1 MENIDSEEILKFEK
15 LADDWWDPE
24 GDFKSLHQINPLR
37 VNYIKEKSG
46 LTELEVLDI
55 GCGGGILAE
64 AMSNLGGK
72 VTAID
77 VSEKIINI
85 AKAHAEK
92 IKSNVNYEHTTT
104 QELVKQDNKF
114 DVITCL
120 EILEHVPN
128 PFQLVKDCASLCK
141 EGGHV
146 FFSTINRNPR
156 SFIEAVLGAE
166 YLLGLLPKGT
176 HDYAKFI
183 KPSEIS
189 EWLRRSNLEL
199 KEIIGLRYNPITD
212 HYRLD
217 KNIQVNY
224 MIHST
229 LNKK

>member
-15 LADDWWDPE
+15 LADEWWDPE

-46 LTELEVLDI
+46 LTELEVLDV

-77 VSEKIINI
+77 VSEKTINI
-85 AKAHAEK
+85 AKAYAEK
-92 IKSNVNYEHTTT
+92 IKSTVNYQKTTT

-128 PFQLVKDCASLCK
+128 PFQLVKECASLCK
-141 EGGHV
+141 EGGHI

-156 SFIEAVLGAE
+156 SFVEAVLGAE

-189 EWLRRSNLEL
+189 DWLQRSNLEL

-224 MIHST
+224 IVHSI